1 MENKVCIITG
11 ANAGV
16 GKESALG
23 LARLGA
29 HVVMVCRSKERGEL
43 ARAEIA
49 KESGNDHIDLF
60 ISDLSEMGQV
70 RTLAG
75 SLLSSLQSIDVLI
88 HNAGLANAKRK
99 VTNEGLETTL
109 AVNQLAPFL
118 LTHLLLKRLQDSAP
132 ARVVMVTS
140 GMHGRGQIDFD
151 NLQGEREY
159 AGIAAYAT
167 SKMMNVMFTYSL
179 ARRLE
184 GTGVTSNVVHPG
196 FVNTGLLR
204 QSPLPFRFMMR
215 IMGISVEEGARST
228 IFAASDPSL
237 RATSGT
243 FINRKL
249 ETQQSAPRSYDEVIQ
264 ERLWTTCMELTGMPQ
279 PSGRCART

>member
-16 GKESALG
+16 GKETAIG

-88 HNAGLANAKRK
+88 HNAGLANAKRE

-159 AGIAAYAT
+159 AGMAAYAT
-167 SKMMNVMFTYSL
+167 SKLMNVMFTYSL

-196 FVNTGLLR
+196 FVNTGLLQ
-204 QSPLPFRFMMR
+204 QSPLPFRLMMR
-215 IMGISVEEGARST
+215 IMGISVEKGARST

-237 RATSGT
+237 RATSGA
-243 FINRKL
+243 FVNRKL
-249 ETQQSAPRSYDEVIQ
+249 ETKQSAPRSYDEAIQ
-264 ERLWTTCMELTGMPQ
+264 ERLWTTCMELTGIR
-279 PSGRCART
+279 SANSA

>member
-11 ANAGV
+11 ANGGV
-16 GKESALG
+16 GKESAIG
-23 LARLGA
+23 LARMGA

-49 KESGNDHIDLF
+49 KESRNDHIDLF

-70 RTLAG
+70 RTLAE
-75 SLLSSLQSIDVLI
+75 SLLSSLHSIHVLI
-88 HNAGLANAKRK
+88 NNAGLTNAKRE
-99 VTNEGLETTL
+99 VTNERLERTL

-118 LTHLLLKRLQDSAP
+118 LTHLLLKRLRDSAP

-140 GMHGRGQIDFD
+140 GLHGRGQIDFD

-159 AGIAAYAT
+159 TGLAAYAT
-167 SKMMNVMFTYSL
+167 SKLMNVMFTYSL

-196 FVNTGLLR
+196 IVDTGLLQ
-204 QSPLPFRFMMR
+204 QSALPVRLMMKLV
-215 IMGISVEEGARST
+215 GVSPEKGARST

-237 RATSGT
+237 RTTSGT
-243 FINRKL
+243 YINRKL
-249 ETQQSAPRSYDEVIQ
+249 KTQQSAPRSYDEAIQ
-264 ERLWTTCMELTGMPQ
+264 ERLWTTCVELT
-279 PSGRCART
+279 SIR